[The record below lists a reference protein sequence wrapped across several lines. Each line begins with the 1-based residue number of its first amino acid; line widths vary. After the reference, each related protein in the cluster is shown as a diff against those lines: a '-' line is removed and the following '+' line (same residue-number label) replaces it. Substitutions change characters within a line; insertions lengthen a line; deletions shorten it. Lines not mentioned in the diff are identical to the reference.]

1 MCGNENGDEA
11 RRNLCGCSHGR
22 EETPLGGNCSKI
34 SA

>member
-22 EETPLGGNCSKI
+22 EENATWR
-34 SA
+34 